1 VLETPP
7 LANGG
12 REGLKMTTK
21 DALIKYCLRL
31 GDTSLILGQR
41 MAEWCSNGPT
51 LEEDIALT
59 NLSLD
64 FFGQART
71 MLSYA
76 GELEGKG
83 KSEDDFAFKR
93 NEREIYNTLLSE
105 RPNGHFGDTIARN
118 FLHDAFLYHLYSAL
132 RNSKDEIIAAH
143 SAKSIKEVTYHL
155 RHSSEWMVRLGGGT
169 EESHQKIQDSIN
181 DLWMFTGDLFAMNEV
196 DEILIKE
203 GIAVNLKDIKKNWDN
218 TVNEVLHRAT
228 LQRPEDA
235 YMQSGS
241 LEGRHAECLGH
252 LLAEMQF
259 LPRAYPEA
267 TW

>member
-1 VLETPP
+1 
-7 LANGG
+7 
-12 REGLKMTTK
+12 MTQQ
-21 DALIKYCLRL
+21 DALINYCLRL

-64 FFGQART
+64 LFGQART

-83 KSEDDFAFKR
+83 RAEDDFAYHR
-93 NEREIYNTLLSE
+93 NEREFYNTLLSE

-118 FLHDAFLYHLYSAL
+118 FLQAAFLYHLYNAL
-132 RNSKDEIIAAH
+132 TKSKDDKIAALA
-143 SAKSIKEVTYHL
+143 SKSLKEVTYHL
-155 RHSSEWMVRLGGGT
+155 RHSSEWIVRLGDGT
-169 EESHQKIQDSIN
+169 EESHQKIQNSIN
-181 DLWMFTGDLFAMNEV
+181 DLWMFTGDLFVMNEV
-196 DEILIKE
+196 DELLIKE
-203 GIAVNLKDIKKNWDN
+203 GIAANLNEIKKLWNN
-218 TVNEVLHRAT
+218 TVNEVLQRAT
-228 LQRPEDA
+228 LKRPVDGF
-235 YMQSGS
+235 MQKGR